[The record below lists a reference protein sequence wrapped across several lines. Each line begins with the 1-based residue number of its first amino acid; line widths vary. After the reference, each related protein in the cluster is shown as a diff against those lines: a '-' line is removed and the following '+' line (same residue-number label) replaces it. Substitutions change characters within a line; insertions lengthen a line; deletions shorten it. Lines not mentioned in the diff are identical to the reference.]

1 MMCLPL
7 FPVWIVDILGSGLV
21 IFLAWRSFQIVRR
34 AMARAPE
41 NAMWLFLFWLTLALF
56 GFALFRSVGH
66 IFKHLLVF
74 TGHAAIWARFQPV
87 SGGLNSIIF
96 VIIAAVSLFF
106 YHIQGVYQRMMAN
119 HYQMEITSQGILE
132 LNRQMEALVIERT
145 MSEMALGMADGIR
158 NPLHIIGGFSHR
170 LLRKTDPDDPARIWA
185 TAIAAEA
192 KRLELLVE
200 RFETLAQK
208 KEAFFSRDDLNNIVK
223 ETLNMLQIEFESR
236 QVRIV
241 TELSPRPIMG
251 RLNKHLLKIALAHL
265 LRNSIEATPPRG
277 EIRVSTSLEKDQ
289 AVLVIKDSGRG
300 MPAEVADKVFRPFY
314 TTKIGGTGLGMVF
327 VRQIVD
333 EHRGVI
339 SLKSKE
345 GFGTVV
351 TIKLPLRFAEA
362 EEMIKKSGDKP

>member
-1 MMCLPL
+1 MICLPL

-34 AMARAPE
+34 ALARAPE

-56 GFALFRSVGH
+56 GFALFRSMGH

-74 TGHAAIWARFQPV
+74 TGHGAIWARFQPV

-96 VIIAAVSLFF
+96 VIIAAVSMFF

-119 HYQMEITSQGILE
+119 HYQMEVTSQGILE

-185 TAIAAEA
+185 TAIVAEA

-200 RFETLAQK
+200 RFEALAQK
-208 KEAFFSRDDLNNIVK
+208 KEAFFSQEDLNTIVK
-223 ETLNMLQIEFESR
+223 ETLSMLQLELENR
-236 QVRIV
+236 QVRMV
-241 TELSPRPIMG
+241 TELYPRPIMG
-251 RLNKHLLKIALAHL
+251 RLNQHLLKIALAHL
-265 LRNSIEATPPRG
+265 LRNSIEATPPQG
-277 EIRVSTSLEKDQ
+277 EIRVTTSIEKEE
-289 AVLVIKDSGRG
+289 AILVIKDTGRG
-300 MPAEVADKVFRPFY
+300 MPAKVVDQVFRPFY
-314 TTKIGGTGLGMVF
+314 TTKIGGTGLGMVY

-345 GFGTVV
+345 GIGTVV
-351 TIKLPLRFAEA
+351 TIKLPLRFAEV
-362 EEMIKKSGDKP
+362 EEMTQKSGDMP